1 MGKKDKLRGVW
12 PHLRSLAV
20 VSLILLL
27 VTGIIFGVSMLR
39 QALSDGGPLAARA
52 IMTTETRPKESACTF
67 TVDDPTYADCTGGF
81 KSTR

>member
-27 VTGIIFGVSMLR
+27 VTGVIFGVSMLR
-39 QALSDGGPLAARA
+39 QALSLCMEHPEWT
-52 IMTTETRPKESACTF
+52 ISSK
-67 TVDDPTYADCTGGF
+67 
-81 KSTR
+81 